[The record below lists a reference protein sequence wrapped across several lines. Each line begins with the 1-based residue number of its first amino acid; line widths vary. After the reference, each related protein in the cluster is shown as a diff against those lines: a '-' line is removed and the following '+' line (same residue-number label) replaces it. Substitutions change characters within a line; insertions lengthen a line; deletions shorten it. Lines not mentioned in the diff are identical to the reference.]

1 MNAANRSTLQAFVV
15 ALATLE
21 PKERR
26 AVQESLQPQLAQ
38 SDEALC
44 GHLREFACQHPK
56 LQRPYN
62 DAYQEL
68 DRQYQTQVR
77 DKFIFNT
84 NGDGMA
90 KGI

>member
-1 MNAANRSTLQAFVV
+1 MNAADRDTLQAFVV

-44 GHLREFACQHPK
+44 EQLREFARQHPQ
-56 LQRPYN
+56 LQPHYT
-62 DAYQEL
+62 DAYQEP

-77 DKFIFNT
+77 EQFIFKA